1 MYIKSLYIESF
12 AALKDREIEFSEG
25 LNIIEGS
32 NESGKSTVCMFIKFM
47 LYGLSGRTA
56 DREMSERQK
65 YVPWDT
71 GRAAGNMVIVSGE
84 NIYKIERELTL
95 FDDSQPRERLEVID
109 LMSGSKVMKGEVPGV
124 AILGIPEG
132 LFVNTVFVRQIGGSR
147 VDGEGMAEAIENIL
161 LSGDENL
168 SIKKAVD
175 RLEKS
180 RKTLMHKRGTG
191 GKIQAALQEEARLAS
206 KLEEA
211 KQGNS
216 SMIQYEN
223 ECARLAALIETRTR
237 EKEENTKLYEVYLA
251 IERGRKVLEAKKQ
264 QEKIEDLSASLTS
277 LEKYGN
283 ISENSGKISALSERL
298 LAVENN
304 LKGLRRFLGD
314 APDARDSM
322 TEEDKAVCE
331 KDVSKAKKAKKGAI
345 VSIVLAV
352 AFAVLTAVLS
362 VPGGVLDLLLWVL
375 LYDNT
380 ADSPVGL
387 YVKIGAL
394 AVLSLLAV
402 AFIVFAVAN
411 RTKLS
416 KILKKYSAK
425 NIPDLEDIIKEKIAR
440 AAVYERLSDE
450 RKSREADIAVCER
463 ERESVIGSLREATK
477 VFVTDD
483 ITDTD
488 ILVSEA
494 LDVARSAMKKKEELT
509 AELGMAKGEMRLY
522 RDVLGFDNGEAIL
535 DKMNG
540 ALATDEGKRANELS
554 PKEAALVKSKMA
566 FSQNSLPPLLSQKG
580 EADAT
585 LARLKASTEDSS
597 VLATQLDYTRREI
610 ASMKR
615 SLGAIEAA
623 KAALEKAGEGLKS
636 SLMPRIAKEAENNL
650 GGFTGGK
657 YDSISLDGDFSV
669 DMLLDG
675 RKRDI
680 SYMSAGTTDA
690 VYISLRLALAKV
702 LFSGNT
708 PPLVFD
714 ESFARVDEK
723 RLSEMLSVLGCGT
736 KMQSLVFTCRAL
748 EGEISKNIGTTNKI
762 TL

>member
-84 NIYKIERELTL
+84 NIYKIERELTV

-109 LMSGSKVMKGEVPGV
+109 LMSGSKVMKGEIPGV

-237 EKEENTKLYEVYLA
+237 EKEENTKLYEAYLA
-251 IERGRKVLEAKKQ
+251 IESGRKVLEAKKQ

-314 APDARDSM
+314 APDKSDCMS
-322 TEEDKAVCE
+322 EEDKAACE
-331 KDVSKAKKAKKGAI
+331 RDVKRAKKAKKGIVRSVVCVLAFAI
-345 VSIVLAV
+345 LSAAV
-352 AFAVLTAVLS
+352 AFGFDIIFAGILEAPL
-362 VPGGVLDLLLWVL
+362 GF
-375 LYDNT
+375 YI
-380 ADSPVGL
+380 
-387 YVKIGAL
+387 KIGAL
-394 AVLSLLAV
+394 GALLLLAIIAIIV
-402 AFIVFAVAN
+402 AALSSV
-411 RTKLS
+411 KLK

-463 ERESVIGSLREATK
+463 ERESVIGSLREASR

-522 RDVLGFDNGEAIL
+522 SDVLGFDNGEAIL
-535 DKMNG
+535 DKMND

-675 RKRDI
+675 RKREI

>member
-12 AALKDREIEFSEG
+12 AALKEKEIEFSKG
-25 LNIIEGS
+25 LNVIEGS

-84 NIYKIERELTL
+84 NIYKIERELIV
-95 FDDSQPRERLEVID
+95 FDDSQPKERLEVID
-109 LMSGSKVMKGEVPGV
+109 LLTGARVMKGEVPGV
-124 AILGIPEG
+124 SILGIPEG

-191 GKIQAALQEEARLAS
+191 GKIQSAVQEEARLSA

-211 KQGNS
+211 KSGNA

-237 EKEENTKLYEVYLA
+237 EKEENTKLYEAYCA
-251 IERGRKVLEAKKQ
+251 IESGRKVMEARAQ
-264 QEKIEDLSASLTS
+264 QEKIDDLSCELAS

-283 ISENSGKISALSERL
+283 ISEKAGKIQALSERL
-298 LAVENN
+298 SAVENN

-314 APDARDSM
+314 APDKSDAM
-322 TEEDKAVCE
+322 TEEDKYSCE
-331 KDVSKAKKAKKGAI
+331 KDVTRAKKARKGF
-345 VSIVLAV
+345 VTSIVLVILFAVLSAAV
-352 AFAVLTAVLS
+352 AFLFDILL
-362 VPGGVLDLLLWVL
+362 GGIFASPLDF
-375 LYDNT
+375 
-380 ADSPVGL
+380 

-394 AVLSLLAV
+394 GAVLLLAV
-402 AFIVFAVAN
+402 IFIIVAVASSV
-411 RTKLS
+411 KLS
-416 KILKKYSAK
+416 KILKKHAAK
-425 NIPDLEDIIKEKIAR
+425 NIPDLDDIVKEKIAR
-440 AAVYERLSDE
+440 AAVYEKLSDE
-450 RKSREADIAVCER
+450 RRSREADIAVSER
-463 ERESVIGSLREATK
+463 ERESVIASLREAAE
-477 VFVTDD
+477 VFVEEKSS
-483 ITDTD
+483 DTD
-488 ILVSEA
+488 ILVTDA
-494 LDVARSAMKKKEELT
+494 LEVARSAIKKKEELT
-509 AELGMAKGEMRLY
+509 AALGMAKGEMRLY
-522 RDVLGFDNGEAIL
+522 SDVLGFDGGEAIL
-535 DKMNG
+535 DKMND
-540 ALATDEGKRANELS
+540 ALATDEGKRAKELS
-554 PKEAALVKSKMA
+554 SKEAALVKSKMGFA
-566 FSQNSLPPLLSQKG
+566 QNSLPPLLSQKG

-610 ASMKR
+610 ALMKR
-615 SLGAIEAA
+615 SLNAIEAA

-650 GGFTGGK
+650 RGFTGGK
-657 YDSISLDGDFSV
+657 YDSISLEGDFSV

-675 RKRDI
+675 RRRELT
-680 SYMSAGTTDA
+680 YMSAGTTDA

-723 RLSEMLSVLGCGT
+723 RLSEMLSVLG
-736 KMQSLVFTCRAL
+736 KSDEMQSLVFTCRAL
-748 EGEISKNIGTTNKI
+748 EGEISENIGTTNKI